1 MQTLPAQ
8 TKFLGNRKSHIVQ
21 DFKEPSFIFVDTSN
35 QQWCPNNQFK
45 LLKKRLLYKRHERYH
60 SRASMEPAQ
69 LTAAVVSIV
78 NSSRIILQY
87 VQNLAKRREDDCEED
102 VDTDVPESMGCGNW
116 DIIAAVGLVDYS
128 GMPILGLANKH
139 RLVGPHSLADSTVKH
154 HISQLTSALKTVQNS
169 PPSLSLETN
178 QNGKLI
184 KGGLSLRSVSN
195 VTIHI
200 R

>member
-1 MQTLPAQ
+1 MEREDYLGCKCRP

-45 LLKKRLLYKRHERYH
+45 LLEKRLLYKRHER
-60 SRASMEPAQ
+60 
-69 LTAAVVSIV
+69 
-78 NSSRIILQY
+78 
-87 VQNLAKRREDDCEED
+87 
-102 VDTDVPESMGCGNW
+102 
-116 DIIAAVGLVDYS
+116 
-128 GMPILGLANKH
+128 
-139 RLVGPHSLADSTVKH
+139 TVKH